1 MLRKISAM
9 MSAVLIFLTA
19 MTSVSAVDIISIT
32 KQPESETGYVGD
44 ELTFSVSATD
54 QSGKQLGYQW
64 YFGSKRSDGSI
75 LSDAEL
81 DDSMDG
87 FSGTD
92 TPTLTLTVTEDMLTD
107 DRTFYVYCIISDS
120 DGNVARTDD
129 AQVVAL
135 GSDDYEI
142 PLDYRPGGVIEAD
155 IGGEVMITVSTTM
168 SEAQIGILSYQWY
181 VFDGTPE
188 SAVALEGEN
197 KPYLTIVPDKAGE
210 RYYFCV
216 ITNDKNGRLTKSG
229 IPTEKSQAVAVKA
242 VESSPL
248 PFNDVSAGDTY
259 YIDLRLAYE
268 HGVINGKSSELFCPD
283 DSLTAAEAVKL
294 ASCLY
299 ALTVGGEGVFR
310 QSEVWYQTYYDYAEA
325 NGIGV
330 ASLTNEPNSPITRA
344 QFAVLLTSL
353 TQKAGVAAG
362 IDNGASSGSEEP
374 NSGDDAN
381 ADTSKDGALSNKET
395 AAIELMQSLG
405 VFINTD
411 TDFNADSDIPRSE
424 AAHSVA
430 VLIGLLGI

>member
-299 ALTVGGEGVFR
+299 ALT
-310 QSEVWYQTYYDYAEA
+310 YAEA

-353 TQKAGVAAG
+353 TQRAGVVEG
-362 IDNGASSGSEEP
+362 LDTSASSGNEAS
-374 NSGDDAN
+374 NSTGNSNSDS
-381 ADTSKDGALSNKET
+381 SKDGVLSNEET
-395 AAIELMQSLG
+395 AALKLMQSLG
-405 VFINTD
+405 VMSNAGSDIN
-411 TDFNADSDIPRSE
+411 AASDIPRGE
-424 AAHSVA
+424 AVHSVA
-430 VLIGLLGI
+430 VLIELLNI

>member
-9 MSAVLIFLTA
+9 MSAVLIFITA
-19 MTSVSAVDIISIT
+19 ITSVSAVDIISIT

-44 ELTFSVSATD
+44 ELTFSVSAAD
-54 QSGKQLGYQW
+54 KSGKQLGYQW

-75 LSDAEL
+75 LSDTEL
-81 DDSMDG
+81 DDTMDG

-92 TPTLTLTVTEDMLTD
+92 TPSLKLTITDEMLAD
-107 DRTFYVYCIISDS
+107 DRNFYVYCIISDS
-120 DGNVARTDD
+120 DGNVSRTDD

-135 GSDDYEI
+135 GSGDYEI

-181 VFDGTPE
+181 SFDDTPE

-197 KPYLTIVPDKAGE
+197 KPYLKIIPDKAGE

-229 IPTEKSQAVAVKA
+229 IPTDKSQAVAVKA

-248 PFNDVSAGDTY
+248 PFTDVSSGDAY

-268 HGVINGKSSELFCPD
+268 RGVINGKSSELFCPD

-299 ALTVGGEGVFR
+299 ALKVGGEGVFK
-310 QSEVWYQTYYDYAEA
+310 QSEVWYRTYYDYAEA
-325 NGIGV
+325 NGIDV
-330 ASLTNEPNSPITRA
+330 SSLTNEPNSPISRA

-353 TQKAGVAAG
+353 AQKAGVAAG
-362 IDNGASSGSEEP
+362 IDDGASSGGEET
-374 NSGDDAN
+374 NSDDDAN
-381 ADTSKDGALSNKET
+381 ADSSKDGALSNKEK

-411 TDFNADSDIPRSE
+411 ADFNAGSDIPRFE
-424 AAHSVA
+424 AVHSVA
-430 VLIGLLGI
+430 VLIELLNI

>member
-1 MLRKISAM
+1 MLRRIAAM
-9 MSAVLIFLTA
+9 MSVVLIFITA
-19 MTSVSAVDIISIT
+19 MTSVSAVDIITIT

-44 ELTFSVSATD
+44 ELSFSVTATD
-54 QSGKQLGYQW
+54 KTDKKLGYQW

-75 LSDAEL
+75 LSDTEL
-81 DDSMDG
+81 SDSMIG
-87 FSGTD
+87 FVGSD
-92 TPTLTLTVTEDMLTD
+92 TPTLKLTLTADMLAA
-107 DRTFYVYCIISDS
+107 DRVFYVYCIISDS

-135 GSDDYEI
+135 ESGDYEI
-142 PLDYRPGGVIEAD
+142 PVNYRPGGVIETNVGD
-155 IGGEVMITVSTTM
+155 EVMITAGTTM
-168 SEAQIGILSYQWY
+168 SEAQIGILNYQWY
-181 VFDGTPE
+181 AFNDTPE
-188 SAVALEGEN
+188 SAVALDGEN
-197 KPYLTIVPDKAGE
+197 KPYLTIVPDRAGV

-242 VESSPL
+242 AESSPL
-248 PFNDVSAGDTY
+248 PFTDVSAGDTY
-259 YIDLRLAYE
+259 YVDLRLAYE
-268 HGVINGKSSELFCPD
+268 RGIINGKSSELFCPD
-283 DSLTAAEAVKL
+283 DSLTSAEAVKL

-362 IDNGASSGSEEP
+362 IDNGASSGSEES
-374 NSGDDAN
+374 NSDDDAN
-381 ADTSKDGALSNKET
+381 ADDIKDGALSNEET

-411 TDFNADSDIPRSE
+411 TDFNASSDIPRFE
-424 AAHSVA
+424 AVHSVA
-430 VLIGLLGI
+430 VLIELLNI

>member
-1 MLRKISAM
+1 MLRRIAAM
-9 MSAVLIFLTA
+9 MSMVLIFITA
-19 MTSVSAVDIISIT
+19 MTSVSAVDIITIT

-44 ELTFSVSATD
+44 ELSFSVTATD
-54 QSGKQLGYQW
+54 KTDKKLGYQW

-75 LSDAEL
+75 LSDTEL
-81 DDSMDG
+81 SDSMIG
-87 FSGTD
+87 FVGSD
-92 TPTLTLTVTEDMLTD
+92 TPTLKLTLTADMLATD
-107 DRTFYVYCIISDS
+107 RVFYVYCIISDS

-135 GSDDYEI
+135 ESGDYEI
-142 PLDYRPGGVIEAD
+142 PVNYRPGGVIETNVGD
-155 IGGEVMITVSTTM
+155 EVMITASTTM
-168 SEAQIGILSYQWY
+168 SEAQIGILNYQWY
-181 VFDGTPE
+181 TFNDTPE
-188 SAVALEGEN
+188 SAVALDGEN
-197 KPYLTIVPDKAGE
+197 KPYLTIVPDRAGV

-242 VESSPL
+242 AESSPL
-248 PFNDVSAGDTY
+248 PFTDVSSGDAY

-268 HGVINGKSSELFCPD
+268 RGVINGKSSELFCPD

-362 IDNGASSGSEEP
+362 IDNGASSGSEES
-374 NSGDDAN
+374 NSDDDAN
-381 ADTSKDGALSNKET
+381 ADDIKDGALSNEET

-405 VFINTD
+405 VLSNTD
-411 TDFNADSDIPRSE
+411 GGFDADSDIPRSE

>member
-1 MLRKISAM
+1 MLRRIAAM
-9 MSAVLIFLTA
+9 MSVVLIFVTA

-32 KQPESETGYVGD
+32 KQPDSETGYVGD
-44 ELTFSVSATD
+44 ELTFSVSAAD
-54 QSGKQLGYQW
+54 KSEKQLGYQW

-87 FSGTD
+87 FSGAD
-92 TPTLTLTVTEDMLTD
+92 TPTLKLTITDEMLAD

-168 SEAQIGILSYQWY
+168 SEAQIGILNYQWY
-181 VFDGTPE
+181 AFNDTPE
-188 SAVALEGEN
+188 SAVALDGEN
-197 KPYLTIVPDKAGE
+197 KPYLTIVPDRAGV

-242 VESSPL
+242 AESSPL
-248 PFNDVSAGDTY
+248 PFTDVSAGDTY
-259 YIDLRLAYE
+259 YVDLRLAYE
-268 HGVINGKSSELFCPD
+268 RGIINGKSSELFCPD

-299 ALTVGGEGVFR
+299 ALTVGGDGVFKPG
-310 QSEVWYQTYYDYAEA
+310 EVWYQTYYDYAMA
-325 NGIGV
+325 NGIDV
-330 ASLTNEPNSPITRA
+330 SELAKEPDSPISRA
-344 QFAVLLTSL
+344 RFAVLFANL
-353 TQKAGVAAG
+353 TQKVGVSEG
-362 IDNGASSGSEEP
+362 LDTGASSGNEAS
-374 NSGDDAN
+374 NSSDAAN
-381 ADTSKDGALSNKET
+381 SDSSKDGALSNEET

-405 VFINTD
+405 VMSNTISGIN
-411 TDFNADSDIPRSE
+411 AGSDIPRSE
-424 AAHSVA
+424 AVHSVA
-430 VLIGLLGI
+430 VLIELLNI

>member
-1 MLRKISAM
+1 MLRRISAM
-9 MSAVLIFLTA
+9 MSVVLIFITA

-44 ELTFSVSATD
+44 ELTFSVSAAD
-54 QSGKQLGYQW
+54 KSEKRLGYQW

-92 TPTLTLTVTEDMLTD
+92 TPSLKLTITEDMLTD

-181 VFDGTPE
+181 VFDDAPE

-242 VESSPL
+242 AESSPL
-248 PFNDVSAGDTY
+248 PFTDVSAGDAY

-268 HGVINGKSSELFCPD
+268 HGIINGKSNELFCPD

-362 IDNGASSGSEEP
+362 IDNGASSGSEES
-374 NSGDDAN
+374 NSDDDAN
-381 ADTSKDGALSNKET
+381 ADSSKDGALSNEET
-395 AAIELMQSLG
+395 VAIELMQSLG
-405 VFINTD
+405 VLSNTD
-411 TDFNADSDIPRSE
+411 GGFDADSDIPRSE

>member
-1 MLRKISAM
+1 MLRRIAAM
-9 MSAVLIFLTA
+9 MSVVLIFVTA

-44 ELTFSVSATD
+44 ELTFSVSAAD
-54 QSGKQLGYQW
+54 KSEKRLGYQW
-64 YFGSKRSDGSI
+64 YLASKRSDGSI
-75 LSDAEL
+75 LSDTEL
-81 DDSMDG
+81 DDTMDG

-92 TPTLTLTVTEDMLTD
+92 TPSLKLTITDEMLAD

-142 PLDYRPGGVIEAD
+142 PLDYRPGGVTEAD

-181 VFDGTPE
+181 VFDDTPE

-229 IPTEKSQAVAVKA
+229 IPTDKSQAVAVKA

-248 PFNDVSAGDTY
+248 PFTDVSSGDAY

-268 HGVINGKSSELFCPD
+268 RGVINGKSNELFCPD

-299 ALTVGGEGVFR
+299 ALKVGGEGVFK
-310 QSEVWYQTYYDYAEA
+310 QSEVWYRTYYDYAEA
-325 NGIGV
+325 NGIDV
-330 ASLTNEPNSPITRA
+330 SSLTNEPNSPISRA

-353 TQKAGVAAG
+353 AQKAGVAAG
-362 IDNGASSGSEEP
+362 IDDGASSGGEET
-374 NSGDDAN
+374 NSDDDAN
-381 ADTSKDGALSNKET
+381 ADDIKDGALSNEET

-405 VFINTD
+405 VLSNTD
-411 TDFNADSDIPRSE
+411 GGFDADSDIPRSE

>member
-19 MTSVSAVDIISIT
+19 MTSVSAVDIITIT

-44 ELTFSVSATD
+44 ELSFSVTATD
-54 QSGKQLGYQW
+54 KTDKKLGYQW

-81 DDSMDG
+81 DDTMDG

-92 TPTLTLTVTEDMLTD
+92 TPSLKLTITDEMLAD

-135 GSDDYEI
+135 ESGDYEI
-142 PLDYRPGGVIEAD
+142 PLDYRPGGVVEAD
-155 IGGEVMITVSTTM
+155 VGGEVMITVSTTM

-181 VFDGTPE
+181 YFDEAPE
-188 SAVALEGEN
+188 SAVALDGEN
-197 KPYLTIVPDKAGE
+197 KPYLKIIPDKAGE

-229 IPTEKSQAVAVKA
+229 IPTEKSQAVAVRA
-242 VESSPL
+242 AESSPL
-248 PFNDVSAGDTY
+248 PFTDVSAGDTY
-259 YIDLRLAYE
+259 YVDLRLAYE
-268 HGVINGKSSELFCPD
+268 RGIINGKSSELFCPD

-299 ALTVGGEGVFR
+299 ALTVGGEGVFK

-325 NGIGV
+325 NGIDV
-330 ASLTNEPNSPITRA
+330 ASLADEPDSPISRA
-344 QFAVLLTSL
+344 RFAVLLTSL
-353 TQKAGVAAG
+353 AQKAGVAAG
-362 IDNGASSGSEEP
+362 IDDGVSSGGEET
-374 NSGDDAN
+374 NSDDDAN
-381 ADTSKDGALSNKET
+381 ADSSKDGALSNKEA

-411 TDFNADSDIPRSE
+411 TDFNTSSDIPRFE

-430 VLIGLLGI
+430 VLIELLNI

>member
-1 MLRKISAM
+1 MLRRIAAM

-44 ELTFSVSATD
+44 ELTFSVSAAD
-54 QSGKQLGYQW
+54 KSGNQLGYQW

-75 LSDAEL
+75 LSDTEL
-81 DDSMDG
+81 DDSTDG
-87 FSGTD
+87 FSGAD
-92 TPTLTLTVTEDMLTD
+92 TPTLTLTITEDMLAD

-135 GSDDYEI
+135 ESGDYEI

-181 VFDGTPE
+181 VFDDTPE

-229 IPTEKSQAVAVKA
+229 IPTDKSQAVAVKA

-248 PFNDVSAGDTY
+248 PFNDVSAGDVY
-259 YIDLRLAYE
+259 YVDLRLAYE
-268 HGVINGKSSELFCPD
+268 HGVINGKSNELFCPN

-381 ADTSKDGALSNKET
+381 ADSSKDGALSNKET

-411 TDFNADSDIPRSE
+411 TDINASSDIPRFE
-424 AAHSVA
+424 AVHSVA
-430 VLIGLLGI
+430 VLIELLNI

>member
-9 MSAVLIFLTA
+9 MSVVLIFVTA

-44 ELTFSVSATD
+44 ELTFSVSAAD
-54 QSGKQLGYQW
+54 KSEKRLGYQW

-75 LSDAEL
+75 LSDTEL
-81 DDSMDG
+81 DDTMDG

-92 TPTLTLTVTEDMLTD
+92 TPTLKLTITDEMLAD

-135 GSDDYEI
+135 ELGDYEI

-181 VFDGTPE
+181 VFDDTPE

-229 IPTEKSQAVAVKA
+229 IPTDKSQAVAVKA

-248 PFNDVSAGDTY
+248 PFNDVSAGDVY
-259 YIDLRLAYE
+259 YVDLRLAYE
-268 HGVINGKSSELFCPD
+268 HGVINGKSNELFCPN

-299 ALTVGGEGVFR
+299 ALTVGGEGVFK

-325 NGIGV
+325 NGIDV
-330 ASLTNEPNSPITRA
+330 ASLADEPDSPISRA
-344 QFAVLLTSL
+344 RFAVLLTSL
-353 TQKAGVAAG
+353 AQKAGVAAG
-362 IDNGASSGSEEP
+362 IDDGASSGGEET
-374 NSGDDAN
+374 NSDDDAN
-381 ADTSKDGALSNKET
+381 ADSSKDGALSNKEK

-411 TDFNADSDIPRSE
+411 ADFNAGSDIPRFE
-424 AAHSVA
+424 AVHSVA
-430 VLIGLLGI
+430 VLIELLNI

>member
-1 MLRKISAM
+1 MLRRIAAM
-9 MSAVLIFLTA
+9 MSVVLIFVTA

-44 ELTFSVSATD
+44 ELTFSVSAAD
-54 QSGKQLGYQW
+54 KSEKRLGYQW
-64 YFGSKRSDGSI
+64 YLASKRSDGSI
-75 LSDAEL
+75 LSDTEL
-81 DDSMDG
+81 DDTMDG

-92 TPTLTLTVTEDMLTD
+92 TPSLKLTITDEMLAD

-142 PLDYRPGGVIEAD
+142 PLDYRPGGVTEAD

-181 VFDGTPE
+181 VFDDTPE

-229 IPTEKSQAVAVKA
+229 IPTDKSQAVAVKA

-248 PFNDVSAGDTY
+248 PFTDVSSGDAY

-268 HGVINGKSSELFCPD
+268 RGVINGKSNELFCPD

-299 ALTVGGEGVFR
+299 ALKVGGEGVFK
-310 QSEVWYQTYYDYAEA
+310 QSEVWYRTYYDYAEA
-325 NGIGV
+325 NGIDV
-330 ASLTNEPNSPITRA
+330 SSLTNEPNSPISRA

-353 TQKAGVAAG
+353 AQKAGVAAG
-362 IDNGASSGSEEP
+362 IDDGASSGGEET
-374 NSGDDAN
+374 NSDDDAN
-381 ADTSKDGALSNKET
+381 ADDIKDGALSNEET

-405 VFINTD
+405 VLSSTD
-411 TDFNADSDIPRSE
+411 GGFDADSDIPRSE